1 MHMVMCGSNRVSRWC
16 SLFPA
21 NTNRRPT
28 VGLMLGN
35 FQNHRRSC
43 SINPLTSRPGCMPG
57 SRYTGVGALFFRHLK
72 LELLTQ
78 FPASNDEKY
87 INVVY
92 I

>member
-1 MHMVMCGSNRVSRWC
+1 MKLNAHRVKKVIVDVKYAGKRTPLHVAFQIILYNHVAFHMFQW
-16 SLFPA
+16 SL
-21 NTNRRPT
+21 
-28 VGLMLGN
+28 
-35 FQNHRRSC
+35 
-43 SINPLTSRPGCMPG
+43 NPLISRPGCMPG
-57 SRYTGVGALFFRHLK
+57 SRYTVSWNLK